1 MRRCWTAAVAAGC
14 AALCLGCGIKAETS
28 PRALDPGAG
37 PFRAAISEASPAP
50 TGAGRVLVY
59 LARDGVLV
67 AVTRRV
73 PLPATPASVLQA
85 LLAGPIQ
92 RELDAGLGSAVPAR
106 VSVDESTAVPGLV
119 RLQVPP
125 PESSSGARTD
135 EVLGY
140 GQLVLTLTSLPGIS
154 SVQFVRD
161 GKALSVPRGDGALS
175 SAALT
180 RRDYAELL

>member
-1 MRRCWTAAVAAGC
+1 MAALAC
-14 AALCLGCGIKAETS
+14 AALCLGCGIKAEPG
-28 PRALDPGAG
+28 PRALDPAAA
-37 PFRAAISEASPAP
+37 PFRAAITEVSPAP

-73 PLPATPASVLQA
+73 PLPATPSSVLQA

-92 RELDAGLGSAVPAR
+92 RELDAGLGSAVPPR
-106 VSVDESTAVPGLV
+106 VSVEPGSAVPGLV
-119 RLQVPP
+119 RLQVPAP
-125 PESSSGARTD
+125 DSSSGARTD

-140 GQLVLTLTSLPGIS
+140 GQLVLTLTSLPGVS

-161 GKALSVPRGDGALS
+161 GKVLSVPRGDGALS

-180 RRDYAELL
+180 RRDFAALL